1 MPTTFEH
8 HTKHAGNGKVTIEL
22 ILSSKMVKLVYAQ
35 AKLIPE
41 IKTNYASLE
50 EADQREKTHLIGFES
65 IGKKIQISIYL
76 ITLSNMYLVESK
88 LQQSQ
93 TKRTLVQQQT
103 KSSSF

>member
-1 MPTTFEH
+1 
-8 HTKHAGNGKVTIEL
+8 
-22 ILSSKMVKLVYAQ
+22 MVKLVYAQ

-50 EADQREKTHLIGFES
+50 EADPKREKNHLMGFES
-65 IGKKIQISIYL
+65 IGKKIQISFYL

-93 TKRTLVQQQT
+93 TKCTLVQQQT
-103 KSSSF
+103 KSSSSQ